1 MTLGGFSCSDLEG
14 IKQQCLWMDEVQRWK
29 LPEVTYVRLKLPPA
43 NGINSVSYDQY
54 ETVVEANEDDQN
66 DRLFKVNHSLF
77 LLKELENTKLFLIE
91 IRNWSAGKRRI

>member
-1 MTLGGFSCSDLEG
+1 
-14 IKQQCLWMDEVQRWK
+14 MDEVQRWK

-43 NGINSVSYDQY
+43 NVINSVSYDQY

-66 DRLFKVNHSLF
+66 DRLLKVNHSLF
-77 LLKELENTKLFLIE
+77 LLKKLENTKLFLIE